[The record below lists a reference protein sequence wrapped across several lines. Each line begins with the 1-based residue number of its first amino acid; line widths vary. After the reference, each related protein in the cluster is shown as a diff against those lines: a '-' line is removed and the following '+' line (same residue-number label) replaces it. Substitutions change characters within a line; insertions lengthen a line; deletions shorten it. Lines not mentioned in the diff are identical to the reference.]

1 MIVPI
6 RCMLWKNLVKQC
18 LGTCINYLYRQKT
31 VQYLNWPVIK
41 KYMKKYFSTLH
52 SLPGVISKNF
62 SNIQLLH
69 YSEDVLMKLET
80 I

>member
-6 RCMLWKNLVKQC
+6 RCVLWKNLVKQC
-18 LGTCINYLYRQKT
+18 LDTCISYLYQQKP
-31 VQYLNWPVIK
+31 VQYLNWPAIK
-41 KYMKKYFSTLH
+41 KIYENYFSTLH

-69 YSEDVLMKLET
+69 YNEDVLMKLVT
-80 I
+80 V